1 MRPRI
6 GLGYDAHRLA
16 EGRKLI
22 LGGIEVPFEKGLEAH
37 SDGDVLLHALMD
49 AMLGAAGLPD
59 IGRLFPDS
67 DPAYKDACSLELLKR
82 VSEAVREAGYEL
94 GNADV
99 VVICQAPKI
108 SGYVEEMR
116 RAISGAIGCPE
127 EAIGVR
133 GTTTERM
140 GYTGRGE
147 GIAAQAVAMLFPR
160 D

>member
-1 MRPRI
+1 MGPRI

-22 LGGIEVPFEKGLEAH
+22 LGGVEVPFDKGLEAH

-59 IGRLFPDS
+59 IGRMFPDS
-67 DPAYKDACSLELLKR
+67 DPAYKDAYSLDLLREAAKA
-82 VSEAVREAGYEL
+82 VSEAGYVL

-116 RAISGAIGCPE
+116 RTISGAVGCSP
-127 EAIGVR
+127 EAIGIK

-140 GYTGRGE
+140 GFPGRGE
-147 GIAAQAVAMLFPR
+147 GIAAQAVVMLFPR
-160 D
+160 N